1 MPGQALR
8 TAMAQT
14 LVRTREDAGSV
25 DEGHSRQTPST
36 EEGALGAA
44 HGRGGAQLAPPAQ
57 TKFGQVGAQ

>member
-1 MPGQALR
+1 MPGPGQVLR
-8 TAMAQT
+8 TATAQT

-36 EEGALGAA
+36 EGGA

-57 TKFGQVGAQ
+57 TKSGQVGAQ